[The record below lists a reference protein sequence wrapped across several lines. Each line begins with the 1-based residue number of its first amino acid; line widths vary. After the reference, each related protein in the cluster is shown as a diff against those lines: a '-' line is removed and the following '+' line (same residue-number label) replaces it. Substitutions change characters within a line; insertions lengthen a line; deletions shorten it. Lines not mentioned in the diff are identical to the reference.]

1 MRNPCRYAITCAF
14 LLLPSCEAAAL
25 CVGLKFVGAPSV
37 TTFAGGSG
45 GYSVYDSGKFLQ
57 TVNFR
62 VEAEATGV
70 TCEYFVSLSTGQ
82 SGDFNRRKLSQTAD
96 VLNYNAY
103 TDAGKTIFKAPPTAA
118 QGEVIPG
125 SFPVALGLI
134 QTNNHSFFWTINPQQ
149 IVPAQQTRYTDANL
163 SLDLYS
169 GTLLTSPTLVASA
182 AVTFRALVESS
193 VDLSLA
199 RSGAPFNIND
209 TTQLVDF
216 GVLSS
221 GEQRGFDLVVRSNNG
236 YVVSMQSLNN
246 QVMAHAEAP
255 AVRDTVPYQVVLSG
269 GGADLST
276 GAPVQVISGTG
287 TTPATGT
294 SFPIEFTV
302 GNISGTEAAGTYSD
316 IISVTVT
323 AN

>member
-1 MRNPCRYAITCAF
+1 MRDLGRHAITCA
-14 LLLPSCEAAAL
+14 LLLLSSCEAAAL
-25 CVGLKFVGAPSV
+25 CVGLKFVGVPSV
-37 TTFAGGSG
+37 VTFAGGSG
-45 GYSVYDSGKFLQ
+45 GYNVYDSGRYLQ

-62 VEAEATGV
+62 VEGGATGA
-70 TCEYFVSLSTGQ
+70 TCEYFVALSTGQ
-82 SGDFNRRKLSQTAD
+82 SGDFNRRRLSQAAN

-103 TDAGKTIFKAPPTAA
+103 IDAGKTIFKAPPTAA
-118 QGEVIPG
+118 QGEVISG
-125 SFPVALGLI
+125 RFPVAIALT
-134 QTNNHSFFWTINPQQ
+134 QTNNHSFFWTIDPQQ
-149 IVPAQQTRYTDANL
+149 IVPAQQAHYADANL

-169 GTLLTSPTLVASA
+169 GTLLIGSTLVASA

-193 VDLSLA
+193 VDLSLV

-221 GEQRGFDLVVRSNNG
+221 GEQRGMDVVVRSNNG
-236 YVVSMQSLNN
+236 YAVSMQSLNG
-246 QVMAHAEAP
+246 QVMVHAQAP

-269 GGADLST
+269 GGVDLST

-302 GNISGTEAAGTYSD
+302 GNLSGTEAAGTYSD
-316 IISVTVT
+316 IISVTIT